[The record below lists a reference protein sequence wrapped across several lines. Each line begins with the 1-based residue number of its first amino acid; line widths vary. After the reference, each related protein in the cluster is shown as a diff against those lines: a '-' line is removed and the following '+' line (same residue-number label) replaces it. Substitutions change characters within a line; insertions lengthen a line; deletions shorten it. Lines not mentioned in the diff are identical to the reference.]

1 MITKLF
7 SVVMAI
13 LLSAGSAGAITQPTH
28 VDMELTPHGVQL
40 DYEDGT
46 SQWLAF
52 PRSEVSPIS
61 LEDLDYLE
69 TEELFLM
76 EMAESGLTDYV
87 LYDASEMTEEV
98 LANRQG
104 TVIIERCI
112 GFVTNGETGDGEL
125 LNPADPDYA
134 YISYADMESPYR
146 DGTVILN
153 YLIYPPEC
161 SAIDDISARHD
172 IVLTREFED

>member
-1 MITKLF
+1 MLTKLF
-7 SVVMAI
+7 SILMAA
-13 LLSAGSAGAITQPTH
+13 LLSAGAAGGITQPTH

-40 DYEDGT
+40 GYEDGT
-46 SQWLAF
+46 THWLPFPQSQ
-52 PRSEVSPIS
+52 ESPIP
-61 LEDLDYLE
+61 LEELDYLE

-87 LYDASEMTEEV
+87 LYDASELTEEV

-146 DGTVILN
+146 DGTVILT
-153 YLIYPPEC
+153 YLIYNPES